1 MPTNPKPK
9 TTQEMV
15 EYLATKSQF
24 DILAPDERWTPDL
37 ANARS
42 ELFETG
48 DERTDQPPLVKKL
61 REKVYIWRQND
72 YAGVSA
78 TTRSL
83 LTHWFS
89 CEHIRYKPNG
99 DTYSFQWYFGQREAV
114 ETAIY
119 ILEVAGIREATDLK
133 SFRIQ
138 NCEIAN
144 YLINGSD

>member
-1 MPTNPKPK
+1 MPTHPKPK

-61 REKVYIWRQND
+61 REKVYTWRQNN

-78 TTRSL
+78 TTKSL

-99 DTYSFQWYFGQREAV
+99 ETYRTCLQLSHKYTHTKV
-114 ETAIY
+114 C
-119 ILEVAGIREATDLK
+119 L
-133 SFRIQ
+133 IQ
-138 NCEIAN
+138 QI
-144 YLINGSD
+144 